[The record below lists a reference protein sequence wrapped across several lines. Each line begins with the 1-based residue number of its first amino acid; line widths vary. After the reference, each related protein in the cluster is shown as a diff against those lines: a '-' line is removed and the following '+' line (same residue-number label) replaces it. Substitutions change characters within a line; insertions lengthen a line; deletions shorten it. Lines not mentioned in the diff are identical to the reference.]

1 MSTPI
6 KVMTFN
12 MRINTPV
19 DGDNWFRNRRPK
31 IAEVIRRENPDII
44 GFQEIDE
51 EMQDFLCDSF
61 PRVRHSRS
69 RKKGRLFLGGNTDCV
84 PQEPFSASYLPR
96 ALALFGGKSSR

>member
-19 DGDNWFRNRRPK
+19 DGDNWFCHRRPK

-51 EMQDFLCDSF
+51 EIAIYVKAKETGVFITRDARNKLKEI
-61 PRVRHSRS
+61 RKSR
-69 RKKGRLFLGGNTDCV
+69 RDD
-84 PQEPFSASYLPR
+84 EIDI
-96 ALALFGGKSSR
+96 